1 MIKETEKKQLE
12 ETIIAVLKTIFDP
25 DIPVSLYELGLIYEI
40 TIDNNANVKILMTL
54 TSPNCPVA
62 DALPAEVQ
70 RRLSAING
78 VESVDVE
85 LTFDPPWTPDRM
97 SETAQLELDMFY

>member
-1 MIKETEKKQLE
+1 MIKEIEKKQLE

-40 TIDNNANVKILMTL
+40 TIDDNANVKILMTL

-97 SETAQLELDMFY
+97 SDEARLELDMFY

>member
-1 MIKETEKKQLE
+1 MTKKKEKKQLE

-25 DIPVSLYELGLIYEI
+25 DISVSLYDLGLIYEI
-40 TIDNNANVKILMTL
+40 SIDDNANVKILMTL

-62 DALPAEVQ
+62 EILPTEVQ
-70 RRLSAING
+70 RRVSVING
-78 VESVDVE
+78 IESVDVE

-97 SETAQLELDMFY
+97 SDEARLELDMF

>member
-1 MIKETEKKQLE
+1 MKEVEKKQLE

-25 DIPVSLYELGLIYEI
+25 DIPVSLYELGLIYKI
-40 TIDNNANVKILMTL
+40 TIDDNNNVKILMTL

-70 RRLSAING
+70 RRIAAING
-78 VESVDVE
+78 VESVEVE